1 MSIFQKKGVV
11 FVTAGLKVWA
21 QTYLGVKFG
30 IKTPSLQVW
39 WFLFCFCFCF
49 VLFCMKRQNV
59 FSDQFYE
66 WCSCVHHNIYVPP
79 PPDCRKRNDFSR
91 PVARI
96 DGGGGGRGAGPQ
108 KGGPFW
114 TSPPY
119 PSCKN
124 PILWLKVD
132 LLADL
137 GLHRTPA
144 SPDSCYFIFSII
156 YLFCCFMLL
165 SIREL
170 PIKDSLDFRGESIL
184 THWPPPPCPLYII
197 FTLSWS

>member
-1 MSIFQKKGVV
+1 MFRGLKKLEKGVFFLNLGNLQMSIFKKKGVV
-11 FVTAGLKVWA
+11 FVTAGLKVRA

-30 IKTPSLQVW
+30 IKTPIVYRCGVFFFLCV
-39 WFLFCFCFCF
+39 FFLFVCLFCF
-49 VLFCMKRQNV
+49 V
-59 FSDQFYE
+59 FFFAWKDKTCLVISFTSD
-66 WCSCVHHNIYVPP
+66 VHVYTITSKVPP
-79 PPDCRKRNDFSR
+79 PPLDCRKRNDFSR

-96 DGGGGGRGAGPQ
+96 DLGGAGPP

-137 GLHRTPA
+137 GGCIVPPHPLTA
-144 SPDSCYFIFSII
+144 VI
-156 YLFCCFMLL
+156 LL
-165 SIREL
+165 IN
-170 PIKDSLDFRGESIL
+170 
-184 THWPPPPCPLYII
+184 
-197 FTLSWS
+197 